1 MPGNKAT
8 SLWPH
13 SVGQGKSQP
22 RVNRRDTDLLPDGGG
37 GAHRIPDRR
46 STRESRWE
54 EHPGFQIRGAP
65 RIPDGGAHPGSQME
79 GAPRIPDGG
88 STQDP
93 DGRSTQNPRWEEHSG
108 FQIRGASRIPD
119 GGNTQD
125 PRWEEHTGFQI
136 LLANFADRY
145 VQQY

>member
-37 GAHRIPDRR
+37 AHRIPDRR
-46 STRESRWE
+46 STRESRCE

-93 DGRSTQNPRWEEHSG
+93 RWEEYTESHIKGTPRIPDGRSTQV
-108 FQIRGASRIPD
+108 SR
-119 GGNTQD
+119 
-125 PRWEEHTGFQI
+125 
-136 LLANFADRY
+136 
-145 VQQY
+145 